1 MEIKERNVYHNVLNS
16 YKSFLNFLKTFL
28 TINFKIS
35 FAQNFIQQKKISY
48 LCEKSSYQIVSKS
61 VLKHTKIILKYFHIK
76 FCPMIFH

>member
-35 FAQNFIQQKKISY
+35 FAQNFIQQKKFHIFA
-48 LCEKSSYQIVSKS
+48 KNH
-61 VLKHTKIILKYFHIK
+61 HTKLFQKAF
-76 FCPMIFH
+76 